1 MGEDFFTRVKP
12 VRVKGGPGSALLR
25 EPPGHWSRR
34 FTGLLESFLD
44 AERLRRGRAYAERG
58 LVLRLDVRPYEV
70 TAFVANAADEPFEV
84 TLGLTAIEGWEEI
97 EGELARRAVFRAR
110 LLAGE
115 LPRDV
120 ERVFADCGVGLFP
133 EAAEELHLMCGC
145 ADWVDPCVHAA
156 AALHFLA
163 RAFDDDPFLVL
174 AWNGRTRD
182 ELLTAL
188 RRRPVA
194 SELPAVAESPLRAE
208 DFWTPPEGL
217 AALRDGPAHPPGP
230 PGLLLRLLDPPA
242 VKVRRRALVDVLEP
256 AYRALAEGG
265 AEPAG
270 RTASKEFPGR
280 TQRPGGSGG

>member
-1 MGEDFFTRVKP
+1 MGGDYFAAAKPLRV
-12 VRVKGGPGSALLR
+12 RGGPGSPLLR
-25 EPPGHWSRR
+25 EPAGRWTHR
-34 FTGLLESFLD
+34 FVGALESFLD
-44 AERLRRGRAYAERG
+44 VERLRRGRAAAERG
-58 LVLRLDVRPYEV
+58 QVLRLDVRPYEV
-70 TAFVANAADEPFEV
+70 TAYVSNAGGADEPYEV
-84 TLGLTAIEGWEEI
+84 TLSLTAIDGWEEI

-115 LPRDV
+115 VPPDV
-120 ERVFADCGVGLFP
+120 ERVFGDCGVGLFP

-188 RRRPVA
+188 RRRPVET
-194 SELPAVAESPLRAE
+194 ELPPVAESPLRAE
-208 DFWTPPEGL
+208 DFWTPPDGL
-217 AALRDGPAHPPGP
+217 AALKDRTARPPAP

-242 VKVRRRALVDVLEP
+242 VKIRRRPLVDVLEP
-256 AYRALAEGG
+256 AYRALAEHG
-265 AEPAG
+265 EPP
-270 RTASKEFPGR
+270 E
-280 TQRPGGSGG
+280 

>member
-1 MGEDFFTRVKP
+1 MGGDYFAAARPLRV
-12 VRVKGGPGSALLR
+12 RGGPGSALLR
-25 EPPGHWSRR
+25 EPPGRWARR
-34 FTGLLESFLD
+34 FVGALESFLD
-44 AERLRRGRAYAERG
+44 VERLHRGRASAERG
-58 LVLRLDVRPYEV
+58 QVLRLDVRPYEV
-70 TAFVANAADEPFEV
+70 TAFVANAADEPYEV

-115 LPRDV
+115 LPPDV

-145 ADWVDPCVHAA
+145 ADWIDPCLHAA

-188 RRRPVA
+188 RRRPVE
-194 SELPAVAESPLRAE
+194 SELPPVVESPLRAA
-208 DFWTPPEGL
+208 DFWAPPDGL
-217 AALRDGPAHPPGP
+217 AALKDRTGHPPAP

-242 VKVRRRALVDVLEP
+242 VKIRRRALVDVLEP
-256 AYRALAEGG
+256 AYRALAGG
-265 AEPAG
+265 DGEPP
-270 RTASKEFPGR
+270 E
-280 TQRPGGSGG
+280 